1 MLTQYFTASSLDGFI
16 AAEPEDGLAWLLTR
30 EVDMAGPQG
39 YEDFFA
45 DVGALC
51 MGATTY
57 QWLLDH
63 HDGPW
68 PYEIPAWVFT
78 HRDFPATGADVR
90 FTSASVDQVHPAM
103 VEAAA
108 GKNVWVVGGGEL
120 AGQFHDHGLLDEIWI
135 QYAPLTLGSGAP
147 LLPRRIELE
156 QIELVENGEFAC
168 RRLRVKR

>member
-30 EVDMAGPQG
+30 DIDMSGPQG
-39 YEDFFA
+39 YEEFFA

-78 HRDFPATGADVR
+78 HRRFPPADGDVT
-90 FTSASVDQVHPAM
+90 FTAGPVPEIHAAM
-103 VEAAA
+103 VDAAA

-120 AGQFHDHGLLDEIWI
+120 AGQFCDHGLLDEVWI

-147 LLPRRIELE
+147 LLPRR
-156 QIELVENGEFAC
+156 VEFEEVALDRNGEFTC

>member
-30 EVDMAGPQG
+30 DIDMAGPQG
-39 YEDFFA
+39 YEAFIA
-45 DVGALC
+45 EVGALC

-63 HDGPW
+63 NDGPW
-68 PYEIPAWVFT
+68 PYSIPAWVFT
-78 HRDFPATGADVR
+78 HRTFPDVDGDVR
-90 FTSASVDQVHPAM
+90 FTSAPVPEIHTAM

-120 AGQFHDHGLLDEIWI
+120 AGQFCDHGLLDEIWI

-147 LLPRRIELE
+147 LLPRR
-156 QIELVENGEFAC
+156 VEFEEIALDSNGEFAC